1 MAQRRR
7 IETLPDASRDLI
19 SHLPVEIN
27 VRILE
32 CLPIRDAARTALLST
47 HWNDVWLQH
56 GQLAFDLK
64 FFFRLG
70 ERKGRSRLP
79 YVKII
84 TYILLQRVRPVKKFS
99 LAIGSLRLHDP
110 KLEQSDLDQW
120 FLFLSRNGVEELSV
134 SHGEGRYKLPLC
146 IVSCPTIKQLT
157 LCSMSFDFPLNAPCI
172 FPCVTS
178 LAFSSVYFNHN
189 VNGIVYSIPN
199 LEKLDLIDCEGINNF
214 KISAPKLESLS
225 ICGTTMCSVEWRW
238 FALHLKAIKVLCI
251 DGDFLYYLKD
261 VEVASF
267 PTAINLQVIKLYSL
281 EFAIEKEL
289 EVVLQLLQKSPNLCE
304 LEITGAYS
312 DDDIEDEQM
321 EDDDIE
327 AERIEAARLKAA
339 RIEAAS
345 RLLKDPESCIIS
357 QDLKMLKTIEIGMF
371 CGSTIEML
379 FVKMLLSKSPIL
391 EKVVITEAFY
401 IKDGCMVIKFLREL
415 LCFPRASPKAQ
426 IVIKG
431 KDYA

>member
-7 IETLPDASRDLI
+7 IETLQDASRDLI
-19 SHLPVEIN
+19 SHLPVEIKD
-27 VRILE
+27 RILE
-32 CLPIRDAARTALLST
+32 CLPIQEAARTAVLST

-56 GQLAFDLK
+56 GQLVFDTE
-64 FFFRLG
+64 FFWRFGPTLA
-70 ERKGRSRLP
+70 P

-84 TYILLQRVRPVKKFS
+84 TYILLQRVGPVKKFS
-99 LAIGSLRLHDP
+99 LAISSLRIHDP

-120 FLFLSRNGVEELSV
+120 LLFLSRNGVEELCISNGV
-134 SHGEGRYKLPLC
+134 GPYKLPLC

-157 LCSMSFDFPLNAPCI
+157 LCSVSFEFPPNARM
-172 FPCVTS
+172 FSCVTS
-178 LAFSSVYFNHN
+178 LAFSGVSFKDN

-199 LEKLDLIDCEGINNF
+199 LEELDLINCEGINNF
-214 KISAPKLESLS
+214 KISAPKLESLC
-225 ICGTTMCSVEWRW
+225 INDTLCLVEWRW
-238 FALHLKAIKVLCI
+238 FALHLKAIKALCI
-251 DGDFLYYLKD
+251 DGNVVLYLKD

-281 EFAIEKEL
+281 EFAVEKEL

-304 LEITGAYS
+304 LHFTGAYL
-312 DDDIEDEQM
+312 DDDIEDEHM
-321 EDDDIE
+321 E
-327 AERIEAARLKAA
+327 AERLEAARLKAA

-391 EKVVITEAFY
+391 ERVVITEAY
-401 IKDGCMVIKFLREL
+401 HIKDGCTVIKFLREL